1 MIKIVHSLA
10 FKFDSMALDYVPR
23 EENSIAD
30 KLSKEGSKNILSLD
44 GAPYKF
50 FFNVQY
56 KARDSVKIK

>member
-1 MIKIVHSLA
+1 
-10 FKFDSMALDYVPR
+10 MALDYVPR